1 MSLESS
7 ISDLTTEAR
16 NLIAYFGGKKA
27 GIESAV
33 AAAIAAVPDTTRTWW
48 VDPVTGIDSNDGKTA
63 ATPFK
68 SINKAM
74 AATPNAGQ
82 CNVNLMNDYT
92 IELNIPLTVN
102 YLVVYGIYAVSSGVT
117 PKLKFKYLATTD
129 SAGTPST
136 QLAGFIMYS
145 QAANV
150 ELRNV
155 DLDLPSSAGVNPQPI
170 TSRICSAFK
179 TNAGSLLPPV
189 IGVTLQAVKVNK
201 AADFVGAIVGQAST
215 AVIFQAVNCTFP
227 SDMAGKYIS
236 TVATGTDLKILTNI
250 MTNLGAL

>member
-1 MSLESS
+1 MSLESQVA
-7 ISDLTTEAR
+7 DMNKNLTD
-16 NLIAYFGGKKA
+16 LIAYYTGQR
-27 GIESAV
+27 
-33 AAAIAAVPDTTRTWW
+33 AAIDLSVKNAIAAVPETTRTWW
-48 VDPVTGIDSNDGKTA
+48 VDPVTGSDSNDGKTS

-82 CNVNLMNDYT
+82 CNVNLMNDY
-92 IELNIPLTVN
+92 IIDANIPLTVN
-102 YLVVYGIYAVSSGVT
+102 YLVIYGIYAVSSGVT
-117 PKLKFKYLATTD
+117 PKLKFKYMATTD
-129 SAGTPST
+129 SSGAAST

-145 QAANV
+145 QAANA

-155 DLDLPSSAGVNPQPI
+155 DLDLPSPAGLNPQPV
-170 TSRICSAFK
+170 TTRICSPFK

-189 IGVTLQAVKVNK
+189 VGVTLQAVKVFK

-236 TVATGTDLKILTNI
+236 TVAAGTDLKILTNI
-250 MTNLGAL
+250 LTNLGTL